1 MKNFPCAC
9 FFGNQTLGIAFGS
22 TEDTKIGKQ
31 MLGQMAQERDK
42 AGLQQQIDENLK
54 RVYDEALEQQVPD
67 RFAQLLAQLREK
79 DAKK

>member
-1 MKNFPCAC
+1 
-9 FFGNQTLGIAFGS
+9 
-22 TEDTKIGKQ
+22 
-31 MLGQMAQERDK
+31 MLEQMAQERDK

-54 RVYDEALEQQVPD
+54 RVYEEALVQEVPD